1 MRFLSALGICCLLA
15 GSAMAQR
22 GGGHGGG
29 MGGGGMRGGMG
40 GGMRGG
46 MGGGGFRGGGFGG
59 GFRGGFGGAGFR
71 GSGFRNFGFRNFGF
85 RNGFYGGYYWP
96 YWGYGGYGYGVGY
109 WPSDYGYYPYDYSDY
124 YGYPAYGSPGYG
136 YPGYGYP
143 TSQPNVTVVYPP
155 ETAPLP
161 PATVYVATPSIHEYD
176 ENGREIV
183 PSTAD
188 RSDASPIYLIAFKDH
203 VIRAASSYRVE
214 GRTLH
219 YVTLENE
226 SRNASLDTVDRGF
239 TLQLN
244 RERRVPFQ
252 LPQ

>member
-1 MRFLSALGICCLLA
+1 MR
-15 GSAMAQR
+15 
-22 GGGHGGG
+22 GG

-46 MGGGGFRGGGFGG
+46 MGG
-59 GFRGGFGGAGFR
+59 FRGGFGGGGFR
-71 GSGFRNFGFRNFGF
+71 GFGFRNFGFRNFRF
-85 RNGFYGGYYWP
+85 RNGFFGGFYWP
-96 YWGYGGYGYGVGY
+96 YWGYGGYGYGLAY
-109 WPSDYGYYPYDYSDY
+109 WPGDYGSYPYDYSDY
-124 YGYPAYGSPGYG
+124 YGYPGYGYSDYG

-155 ETAPLP
+155 QTAALP

-176 ENGREIV
+176 ENGREIY
-183 PSTAD
+183 PSTADRTAD

-203 VIRAASSYRVE
+203 VIRAASSYRVQ
-214 GRTLH
+214 GMTLH

-226 SRNASLDTVDRGF
+226 PREVSLNTVDRGF

-244 RERRVPFQ
+244 RERHVPFQ

>member
-1 MRFLSALGICCLLA
+1 
-15 GSAMAQR
+15 
-22 GGGHGGG
+22 
-29 MGGGGMRGGMG
+29 
-40 GGMRGG
+40 
-46 MGGGGFRGGGFGG
+46 MGGGGFRGGFGG
-59 GFRGGFGGAGFR
+59 GFRGGFR
-71 GSGFRNFGFRNFGF
+71 GSGFRNNFGFRNFGF
-85 RNGFYGGYYWP
+85 RNGFFWPFWGWGGWGGGLGFWP
-96 YWGYGGYGYGVGY
+96 G
-109 WPSDYGYYPYDYSDY
+109 DYGYDYSDY
-124 YGYPAYGSPGYG
+124 YGNPGYG
-136 YPGYGYP
+136 NPGYGYP
-143 TSQPNVTVVYPP
+143 TSQPNVTVIYPP
-155 ETAPLP
+155 QTPP
-161 PATVYVATPSIHEYD
+161 VPATVYVATPSIHEYD

-188 RSDASPIYLIAFKDH
+188 RLDVDASPIYLIAFRDH

-226 SRNASLDTVDRGF
+226 ARNVSLDTVDRNF